1 MAGTEVVRKR
11 GRLSAG
17 NCESSGSQAGSYAE
31 TQAGKGRRMQ
41 IPDLVLHG
49 SSVFYI
55 LYNDYII
62 RTVGGV
68 VVLKKG
74 CQCGWLPESF
84 PETGMRAVFVISQAP
99 DSAYVRIE

>member
-1 MAGTEVVRKR
+1 MEA
-11 GRLSAG
+11 A
-17 NCESSGSQAGSYAE
+17 C
-31 TQAGKGRRMQ
+31 
-41 IPDLVLHG
+41 
-49 SSVFYI
+49 FYI
-55 LYNDYII
+55 LYSDYII

-84 PETGMRAVFVISQAP
+84 LETGMRAVFVISQAS

>member
-1 MAGTEVVRKR
+1 MI
-11 GRLSAG
+11 
-17 NCESSGSQAGSYAE
+17 ESFSYVIK
-31 TQAGKGRRMQ
+31 T
-41 IPDLVLHG
+41 
-49 SSVFYI
+49 SS
-55 LYNDYII
+55 YII
-62 RTVGGV
+62 RTFGGV

>member
-17 NCESSGSQAGSYAE
+17 NCESSGSQADSCAK

-49 SSVFYI
+49 SGVFLHI
-55 LYNDYII
+55 
-62 RTVGGV
+62 V
-68 VVLKKG
+68 
-74 CQCGWLPESF
+74 
-84 PETGMRAVFVISQAP
+84 
-99 DSAYVRIE
+99 

>member
-1 MAGTEVVRKR
+1 MEA
-11 GRLSAG
+11 A
-17 NCESSGSQAGSYAE
+17 C
-31 TQAGKGRRMQ
+31 
-41 IPDLVLHG
+41 
-49 SSVFYI
+49 FYI

-99 DSAYVRIE
+99 DSAYVRIESQVSGTDVYVCMAIKVGFA

>member
-49 SSVFYI
+49 SSVF
-55 LYNDYII
+55 LHYII

>member
-1 MAGTEVVRKR
+1 MEA
-11 GRLSAG
+11 A
-17 NCESSGSQAGSYAE
+17 C
-31 TQAGKGRRMQ
+31 
-41 IPDLVLHG
+41 
-49 SSVFYI
+49 FYI

-99 DSAYVRIE
+99 DSAYVRIEVSGTDVYVCMAIKVGFA

>member
-1 MAGTEVVRKR
+1 M
-11 GRLSAG
+11 
-17 NCESSGSQAGSYAE
+17 SSFSYINNDS
-31 TQAGKGRRMQ
+31 GIKMYDR
-41 IPDLVLHG
+41 IKII
-49 SSVFYI
+49 I

>member
-1 MAGTEVVRKR
+1 MEA
-11 GRLSAG
+11 A
-17 NCESSGSQAGSYAE
+17 C
-31 TQAGKGRRMQ
+31 
-41 IPDLVLHG
+41 
-49 SSVFYI
+49 FYI

-99 DSAYVRIE
+99 DSAYVRIEYQVSGTDVYVCMAIKVGFA

>member
-1 MAGTEVVRKR
+1 MQDKLRLFRCGFDERCEALLAANYEEPRYALYRQKRRIGMAGTEVVRKR

-49 SSVFYI
+49 SSVFLHI
-55 LYNDYII
+55 
-62 RTVGGV
+62 V
-68 VVLKKG
+68 
-74 CQCGWLPESF
+74 
-84 PETGMRAVFVISQAP
+84 
-99 DSAYVRIE
+99 

>member
-1 MAGTEVVRKR
+1 MEA
-11 GRLSAG
+11 A
-17 NCESSGSQAGSYAE
+17 C
-31 TQAGKGRRMQ
+31 
-41 IPDLVLHG
+41 
-49 SSVFYI
+49 FYI

-99 DSAYVRIE
+99 DSAYVRIEQQVSGTDVYVCMAIKVGFA

>member
-1 MAGTEVVRKR
+1 M
-11 GRLSAG
+11 
-17 NCESSGSQAGSYAE
+17 SSFSYINNDS
-31 TQAGKGRRMQ
+31 GIKMYDR
-41 IPDLVLHG
+41 IKII
-49 SSVFYI
+49 I

-68 VVLKKG
+68 VVRKKG

>member
-1 MAGTEVVRKR
+1 MEA
-11 GRLSAG
+11 A
-17 NCESSGSQAGSYAE
+17 C
-31 TQAGKGRRMQ
+31 
-41 IPDLVLHG
+41 
-49 SSVFYI
+49 FYI

-68 VVLKKG
+68 VVLTKG

>member
-68 VVLKKG
+68 VVLKRDVSAAG
-74 CQCGWLPESF
+74 CRNHFRKQG
-84 PETGMRAVFVISQAP
+84 
-99 DSAYVRIE
+99 

>member
-1 MAGTEVVRKR
+1 MKAVVRR
-11 GRLSAG
+11 QTAALRRR
-17 NCESSGSQAGSYAE
+17 Q
-31 TQAGKGRRMQ
+31 GKVGECMEAAC
-41 IPDLVLHG
+41 
-49 SSVFYI
+49 FYI

>member
-17 NCESSGSQAGSYAE
+17 NCESSGSQAGSCAK

-49 SSVFYI
+49 SSVFLHI
-55 LYNDYII
+55 
-62 RTVGGV
+62 V
-68 VVLKKG
+68 
-74 CQCGWLPESF
+74 
-84 PETGMRAVFVISQAP
+84 
-99 DSAYVRIE
+99 

>member
-1 MAGTEVVRKR
+1 MEAAR
-11 GRLSAG
+11 
-17 NCESSGSQAGSYAE
+17 
-31 TQAGKGRRMQ
+31 
-41 IPDLVLHG
+41 
-49 SSVFYI
+49 FYI

-99 DSAYVRIE
+99 DSAYVRIEKQVSGTDVYVCMAIKVGFA